1 MNKENFEKAMGE
13 IDDSFIEETVN
24 FRPAAKKRSFR
35 AFASKNYGWMIAAC
49 FCVCVLGVYAFFGG
63 DYYRNDA
70 AEEKTTGDSYRREGD
85 VSYYGN
91 ESVIEQDFISYG
103 TSKGVDPAREENEMD
118 TAGDTADRTDK
129 IIYRADLN
137 GETKDYEAIT
147 AELEKLLDKHGAYIE
162 TQNTNEYGEGY
173 KYIYIGIRVPA
184 KEFKTLC
191 DEIEELCHITSSSI
205 NADNVSERYHDA
217 EGRLKS
223 AQAKLDRLN
232 ELMEKAET
240 MEDIITLEEA
250 INQAQWD
257 VDYYTQALKGYD
269 SQIEYAS
276 INLEIREVYE
286 LTEEPAPQSFGEKL
300 GDAFSGGIKA
310 IGSFFGGFV
319 IWLAYAWFWII
330 AAAVII
336 VAVVYK
342 VKHRK
347 KKE

>member
-24 FRPAAKKRSFR
+24 FRPAAKKPSFKSFVR
-35 AFASKNYGWMIAAC
+35 KNYGWMIAAC
-49 FCVCVLGVYAFFGG
+49 FCLCVLGVYAVFGG
-63 DYYRNDA
+63 DYYRDDGAKELISEGYNIPDN
-70 AEEKTTGDSYRREGD
+70 EQSYREI
-85 VSYYGN
+85 VS
-91 ESVIEQDFISYG
+91 EEDTISYG
-103 TSKGVDPAREENEMD
+103 SSKTMDSARLNSNE
-118 TAGDTADRTDK
+118 TAVACKASELTDK
-129 IIYRADLN
+129 IIYSAELN
-137 GETKDYEAIT
+137 GETKDYVTISGK
-147 AELEKLLDKHGAYIE
+147 LEELLDKHGAYME

-173 KYIYIGIRVPA
+173 RYIYIGIRVPA

-205 NADNVSERYHDA
+205 NAANVSENYHDM

-240 MEDIITLEEA
+240 MEDIIALEEA

-336 VAVVYK
+336 VAIVFK